1 MWYLLESTH
10 FSVPELHK
18 TGRDLLIYFLTPLTF
33 EREWYTTLRWDG
45 GSTYILKLMTVGL
58 DIYWFIGNRCN
69 LSCVSLFYCYYN
81 GFCSNKIKGL
91 ISVNH
96 IFLRNSRLYWQAHT
110 YVVDWPVDRILHD
123 RQNSFSSRAI
133 RMRNSSRTEV
143 VIFWL
148 LRNKNGI
155 KYRKIITSVCK

>member
-58 DIYWFIGNRCN
+58 DIYWFIGT
-69 LSCVSLFYCYYN
+69 SLQFVLC
-81 GFCSNKIKGL
+81 FTVL
-91 ISVNH
+91 
-96 IFLRNSRLYWQAHT
+96 LLLQ
-110 YVVDWPVDRILHD
+110 RILFEQIK
-123 RQNSFSSRAI
+123 RTYFGESYIPKELSSLL
-133 RMRNSSRTEV
+133 SST
-143 VIFWL
+143 F
-148 LRNKNGI
+148 
-155 KYRKIITSVCK
+155 VCGRLASGSHIAWQTKFVL